1 VTPRLYLPQ
10 LPNPADAELELTVDR
25 AQSHY
30 LTRVLRLRPGD
41 RVQVFDGCG
50 RRFEAQL
57 VTDQRDACKLCL
69 TSAEAHSPAPRVS
82 ICLAQCLATGD
93 KMDWIIEKAV
103 ELGVSRIVTLKAE
116 RCQLRLD
123 TERAARRLEHWQR
136 IVEAACMQSGQDH
149 LPQLDGPMALTDW
162 LSDLKA
168 DPARAS
174 QQWRLLDPEAPHLLS
189 ESGLSPDGSVT
200 LLVGPESG
208 LSDAEIQAAVTIGF
222 QRARMGAQVLRT
234 ETAGLAAIA
243 AIQTLAGVY

>member
-10 LPNPADAELELTVDR
+10 LPESVAAELELTVSR

-41 RVQVFDGCG
+41 RVQFFDGCG
-50 RRFEAQL
+50 RRIEAQL
-57 VTDQRDACKLCL
+57 ISDERDACRLRM
-69 TSAEAHSPAPRVS
+69 TSVEALSPAPRVS

-123 TERAARRLEHWQR
+123 AERAMRRLEHWQR
-136 IVEAACMQSGQDH
+136 IVEAACMQSGQDF
-149 LPQLDGPMALTDW
+149 LPQLDGPIALTDW
-162 LSDLKA
+162 LSTLRTDQTGTT
-168 DPARAS
+168 
-174 QQWRLLDPEAPHLLS
+174 QQWRLLDPQAPHVLS
-189 ESGLSPDGSVT
+189 ESGLSPQGSVT

-222 QRARMGAQVLRT
+222 QRVRIGTQVLRT

-243 AIQTLAGVY
+243 AVQTLAGAY